1 MILSNEEEIAAKKA
15 IEENNL
21 AIDDAM
27 DHDADNS
34 GDLDAE
40 ELQNAMAGTIGEKL
54 EQNSAEQVI
63 ANHDVDNS
71 GTLDREEL
79 SSATQSDTSRQTGLG
94 EWGDE

>member
-1 MILSNEEEIAAKKA
+1 
-15 IEENNL
+15 
-21 AIDDAM
+21 
-27 DHDADNS
+27 
-34 GDLDAE
+34 
-40 ELQNAMAGTIGEKL
+40 MAGPIGEKL